1 MKLKEEERKLRL
13 QKLEVEKQQ
22 RMKKL
27 QEREKE
33 RERVR
38 LEKKKAAELKARERL
53 EQEKMK
59 QIKTMHLKPF
69 LSAMHN
75 KQKKKFALD
84 GFRSQFPAVS
94 KQNLEKLLK
103 LICVRESRDFDRI
116 KWYVKD
122 EYRKLILSNPE
133 ECMIK
138 INGMLGA
145 THHGKRKAPATSPG
159 IEGDSAKKMKLT

>member
-1 MKLKEEERKLRL
+1 MKVKEEERKLRL
-13 QKLEVEKQQ
+13 QKLELEKQQ

-84 GFRSQFPAVS
+84 GFSLSISRS
-94 KQNLEKLLK
+94 KQTKSGK
-103 LICVRESRDFDRI
+103 IVKAYMCRESRDFDRI

-133 ECMIK
+133 ECMAK
-138 INGMLGA
+138 INKMLGCNPSWK
-145 THHGKRKAPATSPG
+145 TKGTCNFPS
-159 IEGDSAKKMKLT
+159 